1 MSKSFENDLTHK
13 IILTVNL
20 FSFSMGIKFSNF
32 KRKIVFEDNKIEKY
46 KLWLRSFKFTN
57 LIACH

>member
-57 LIACH
+57 FIACH